1 MERQERNLAAEIV
14 RGAFAAIWLPFTW
27 AAGVPAALVTLVRR
41 AARPGGEPGQS
52 ARLERLNTGK
62 WTRELL
68 KHLEWRRLEELAA
81 AYFEET
87 GFRTG
92 ITHDRV
98 DGGVDISLFAAGAD
112 TACMLVHCKA
122 WDAYPI
128 GIKPLRE
135 LRVAMSLANVA
146 EGVMVTAGR
155 FTPEAVGFA
164 AKEHIQLIDGAALIE
179 KLAALLPEKA
189 LALLKF
195 ATKGD
200 FLTPTCPRC
209 SIKMTARR
217 STREGRMFWG
227 CTNYPRCKQTFSS
240 TTITPV

>member
-1 MERQERNLAAEIV
+1 MQPPERNFAAEIV
-14 RGAFAAIWLPFTW
+14 RAAYAAVSLPF
-27 AAGVPAALVTLVRR
+27 TLVRR
-41 AARPGGEPGQS
+41 ATQSSGEPGQA
-52 ARLERLNTGK
+52 ARLARLNTGK

-68 KHLEWRRLEELAA
+68 MHLEWRRLEEVCA
-81 AYFEET
+81 AYFEDL

-92 ITHDRV
+92 ITHDRA
-98 DGGVDISLFAAGAD
+98 DGGVDISLYAAGAD
-112 TACMLVHCKA
+112 TAGVLVHCKA

-128 GIKPLRE
+128 GIKPLQE
-135 LRVAMSLANVA
+135 LRVAMTSANVA
-146 EGVMVTAGR
+146 EGVMLAAGR

-164 AKEHIQLIDGAALIE
+164 AKENIQLIDGAALLE
-179 KLAALLPEKA
+179 KFAALLPEKA
-189 LALLKF
+189 LGLFKL

-209 SIKMTARR
+209 SIKMTARK

-240 TTITPV
+240 VTITPI

>member
-1 MERQERNLAAEIV
+1 MQPPERNFAAEIA
-14 RGAFAAIWLPFTW
+14 RAAYAAVSLPF
-27 AAGVPAALVTLVRR
+27 TLVRR
-41 AARPGGEPGQS
+41 ATQSNGEPGQS
-52 ARLERLNTGK
+52 ARLAKLNTGR

-68 KHLEWRRLEELAA
+68 MHLEWRRLEELAA

-92 ITHDRV
+92 ITHDRA

-135 LRVAMSLANVA
+135 LRGAMTSANVA
-146 EGVMVTAGR
+146 EGVLVTSGR

-164 AKEHIQLIDGAALIE
+164 AKENIQLIDGAALLQ

-189 LALLKF
+189 LDLLKF

-217 STREGRMFWG
+217 STREGRMYWG

-240 TTITPV
+240 TIIAPA

>member
-1 MERQERNLAAEIV
+1 MQIL
-14 RGAFAAIWLPFTW
+14 WLPFTL
-27 AAGVPAALVTLVRR
+27 ASRVPGAVAALIRR
-41 AARPGGEPGQS
+41 AARPSGEPGQA
-52 ARLERLNTGK
+52 ARIERLNTGK
-62 WTRELL
+62 WTREMI
-68 KHLEWRRLEELAA
+68 KHLEWRRLEELCA
-81 AYFEET
+81 AYFEEL
-87 GFRTG
+87 GFKTG
-92 ITHDRV
+92 ITHDRA
-98 DGGVDISLFAAGAD
+98 DGEVDISLYAAGAD
-112 TACMLVHCKA
+112 TACILVHCKA

-135 LRVAMSLANVA
+135 LRGAMTSANVG

-164 AKEHIQLIDGAALIE
+164 AQQNIQLIDGATLLE
-179 KLAALLPEKA
+179 KLASLLPEKA

-209 SIKMTARR
+209 SIKMTARQ
-217 STREGRMFWG
+217 STREGRVFWG

-240 TTITPV
+240 ATTPPV

>member
-14 RGAFAAIWLPFTW
+14 RGAFAAIFLPFTW
-27 AAGVPAALVTLVRR
+27 AAGVPGAVVALVRR
-41 AARPGGEPGQS
+41 AAQPGGEPGQS

-112 TACMLVHCKA
+112 TACMLVHCRA

-128 GIKPLRE
+128 GIKPVRE
-135 LRVAMSLANVA
+135 LHA
-146 EGVMVTAGR
+146 AGR
-155 FTPEAVGFA
+155 AREAQELIYVAAGEITQQARAFA
-164 AKEHIQLIDGAALIE
+164 EANAIRLVHGAE
-179 KLAALLPEKA
+179 LAALVR
-189 LALLKF
+189 LKP
-195 ATKGD
+195 A
-200 FLTPTCPRC
+200 
-209 SIKMTARR
+209 
-217 STREGRMFWG
+217 
-227 CTNYPRCKQTFSS
+227 
-240 TTITPV
+240 

>member
-1 MERQERNLAAEIV
+1 M

-27 AAGVPAALVTLVRR
+27 AAEAPAAVVALVRR
-41 AARPGGEPGQS
+41 ATRSRGEPGQ
-52 ARLERLNTGK
+52 AAHLARLNTGK

-81 AYFEET
+81 AYFEEL

-92 ITHDRV
+92 ITHARA
-98 DGGVDISLFAAGAD
+98 DGAVDISLYAAGAE
-112 TACMLVHCKA
+112 TAGILVHCKA

-128 GIKPLRE
+128 GIKSLRE
-135 LRVAMSLANVA
+135 LRGAMSSANVA
-146 EGVMVTAGR
+146 EGVMVTTGR

-164 AKEHIQLIDGAALIE
+164 AKENIQLIDGAALLE
-179 KLAALLPEKA
+179 KLAALLPDKA
-189 LALLKF
+189 LGLLKF

-209 SIKMTARR
+209 SIKMTARK
-217 STREGRMFWG
+217 STREGRMYWG

-240 TTITPV
+240 TIIAPA

>member
-1 MERQERNLAAEIV
+1 MQKQERNLPAEIV
-14 RGAFAAIWLPFTW
+14 RGAFAAVWLPFTW
-27 AAGVPAALVTLVRR
+27 AAGAPAAMLALVRR
-41 AARPGGEPGQS
+41 ATRPGGEPGQS
-52 ARLERLNTGK
+52 ASAARLNTGK

-68 KHLEWRRLEELAA
+68 QHLEWRRLEELCA
-81 AYFEET
+81 AYFEEL

-92 ITHDRV
+92 ITHDRA
-98 DGGVDISLFAAGAD
+98 DGGVDISLYAAGAD
-112 TACMLVHCKA
+112 SAGILVHCKA

-135 LRVAMSLANVA
+135 LRVAMGRANVA

-155 FTPEAVGFA
+155 FTPEAAGFA
-164 AKEHIQLIDGAALIE
+164 AKENIQLIDGAALLG

-189 LALLKF
+189 LDLLKF

-209 SIKMTARR
+209 SIKMTARK
-217 STREGRMFWG
+217 STREGRMYWG

-240 TTITPV
+240 TIIAPA